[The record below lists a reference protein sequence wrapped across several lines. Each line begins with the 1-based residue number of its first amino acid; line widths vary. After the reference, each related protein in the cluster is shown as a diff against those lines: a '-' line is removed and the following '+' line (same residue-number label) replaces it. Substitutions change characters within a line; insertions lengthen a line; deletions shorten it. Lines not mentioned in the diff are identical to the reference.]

1 MNKNK
6 LLRVMMLL
14 SLLAPTAGSV
24 TVLAQDALPEVNQAT
39 ATSTD
44 DVTSTDSDSQ
54 KEKDP
59 NVTTEDQTN
68 HVSSD
73 DTSAKSDVLNPAE
86 PTRPELEDQTDQVTT
101 PNATIPGQDQGQ
113 DKSPSS
119 QEPSKTPQGNPVPV
133 SPAPQVPA
141 AVTPLPW
148 SPFASD
154 LNLEIPILPSVNT
167 YAAYVEHWSGKDAY
181 THNLLSRRY
190 GIKAEQIDGY
200 LKSTGISYDKTR
212 INGEKLL
219 QWEKKVD

>member
-59 NVTTEDQTN
+59 NVMTEDQTN

-119 QEPSKTPQGNPVPV
+119 QEPSKTPQENPVPV

-167 YAAYVEHWSGKDAY
+167 YAAYVEH
-181 THNLLSRRY
+181 
-190 GIKAEQIDGY
+190 
-200 LKSTGISYDKTR
+200 
-212 INGEKLL
+212 
-219 QWEKKVD
+219 

>member
-101 PNATIPGQDQGQ
+101 PNATIP
-113 DKSPSS
+113 
-119 QEPSKTPQGNPVPV
+119 
-133 SPAPQVPA
+133 
-141 AVTPLPW
+141 
-148 SPFASD
+148 
-154 LNLEIPILPSVNT
+154 
-167 YAAYVEHWSGKDAY
+167 
-181 THNLLSRRY
+181 
-190 GIKAEQIDGY
+190 IKI
-200 LKSTGISYDKTR
+200 KDKTS
-212 INGEKLL
+212 LL
-219 QWEKKVD
+219 AVKSHLKHLRKTLFPLALLHKFRQL